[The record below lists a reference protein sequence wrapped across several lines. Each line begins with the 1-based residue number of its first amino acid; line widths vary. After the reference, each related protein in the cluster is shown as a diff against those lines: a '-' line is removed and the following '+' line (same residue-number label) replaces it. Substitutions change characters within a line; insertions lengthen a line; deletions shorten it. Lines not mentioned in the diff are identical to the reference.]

1 MDSQGIPL
9 CRLIAYEM
17 SLTVACAT
25 ELGKSKVK
33 PQGTL
38 AMKLLSFIYK
48 QKTAAREAEPVAKEV
63 SSASTSTTD
72 ESYRRSLLIT
82 VPVGEVPHR
91 YFKNTA
97 GNTLS
102 PQELMHLNVLV
113 HPALAKQN
121 ISLVDALQSG
131 LLIPKDPVTAAN
143 LVSPDSGYEPG
154 SDRNSD
160 ERLSSNERRSS
171 EEKCSSEAQFSSEER
186 LASGDGP
193 ANDDDVEEEHI
204 PISISPVKTT
214 RAPTPVLPELDF
226 VLGPDDFSAILDL
239 VDQSKLVLVAEEPG
253 IATGAD
259 MMDDLVQDETVDLDE
274 LCSILQTSPHRD
286 SAASMDDEDQPE
298 SSLPE
303 SPTIPPAMMIQ
314 QFAEPADC
322 PPLPGPPPS
331 RPPPKEPMSPI
342 KDHGH
347 PSDSIRPLR
356 LPHTGFVRH
365 GRDTGSPDSPRNDYG
380 LLGKREGDVFPS
392 QLHLPILPPQV
403 SASPSTPKREPL
415 MIPMPALPPHLR
427 VAASSPESSE
437 IEDSQHSV
445 DDLLEE
451 ARHQATGQQGQ
462 GKGGGYTHTTTPR
475 PPAAVA
481 PRNVSPRGLARRQHH
496 PVDHA
501 SRGGCIQHATL
512 VIVVRILD
520 RQYVQPG
527 LAPPAPE
534 QLLHHELD
542 HRLLKPPAAPAGA
555 RTDQQAATQDVR
567 AADARPD
574 ALAFTTEVDA
584 GEEGERLRQKTL
596 RARREAEERERV
608 RKEKKAA
615 EKEKKAAEKAVEKE
629 QKLAKKTSKG
639 SLWGLR
645 KE

>member
-1 MDSQGIPL
+1 M
-9 CRLIAYEM
+9 A
-17 SLTVACAT
+17 
-25 ELGKSKVK
+25 
-33 PQGTL
+33 
-38 AMKLLSFIYK
+38 
-48 QKTAAREAEPVAKEV
+48 
-63 SSASTSTTD
+63 
-72 ESYRRSLLIT
+72 
-82 VPVGEVPHR
+82 
-91 YFKNTA
+91 
-97 GNTLS
+97 
-102 PQELMHLNVLV
+102 
-113 HPALAKQN
+113 
-121 ISLVDALQSG
+121 
-131 LLIPKDPVTAAN
+131 
-143 LVSPDSGYEPG
+143 
-154 SDRNSD
+154 
-160 ERLSSNERRSS
+160 
-171 EEKCSSEAQFSSEER
+171 
-186 LASGDGP
+186 
-193 ANDDDVEEEHI
+193 DVEEEHS
-204 PISISPVKTT
+204 PISLSPVKTT
-214 RAPTPVLPELDF
+214 CAPTPVLPELDF

-274 LCSILQTSPHRD
+274 LCSILQTSPHRG
-286 SAASMDDEDQPE
+286 SAASMDDEDQLE

-322 PPLPGPPPS
+322 PALPGPPPS

-347 PSDSIRPLR
+347 PSDSISPLR

-365 GRDTGSPDSPRNDYG
+365 GRDAGSPDSPRKEYG

-415 MIPMPALPPHLR
+415 MIQMPALPPHLR

-437 IEDSQHSV
+437 IEDSQHSELDPEPTGYPSPLIIKKRGKRTPTSAKKPSLGKIAEENEDEKYEEDEYDSILAQIKPRV
-445 DDLLEE
+445 DK
-451 ARHQATGQQGQ
+451 
-462 GKGGGYTHTTTPR
+462 GKGKEVAKLTPPHPGRLPPSPPGMSHLEASPGDSTIQSITPVEVVASSTPR
-475 PPAAVA
+475 SSSSSVYSTASISNPGSPSPHPSSSSITSSTAGSSSR
-481 PRNVSPRGLARRQHH
+481 PRRPRVPIPTNKQPLKTFEQ
-496 PVDHA
+496 PM
-501 SRGGCIQHATL
+501 RGPTPWL
-512 VIVVRILD
+512 
-520 RQYVQPG
+520 
-527 LAPPAPE
+527 
-534 QLLHHELD
+534 
-542 HRLLKPPAAPAGA
+542 
-555 RTDQQAATQDVR
+555 
-567 AADARPD
+567 
-574 ALAFTTEVDA
+574 FTTEVDA